1 MHHLDLYEE
10 NSVETTFEG
19 CTTLTHLNYILRN
32 WYKAMFYPYRKN
44 VNTGSDTYR
53 RKFNYLNTESITK
66 IITVIIDNCLKLKKM
81 LNNET
86 EIIPCRKLIDI
97 INESMF
103 IATAHIMKLVKRNR
117 PIQGIHTSE
126 ESLAKHLLK
135 DLVKKIR
142 EVVSEPINFRKP
154 IQHLM
159 IDRHLKAIMSGR
171 DKVFRDSGSY
181 ELIIELLI
189 DVVEDLDATDNEQN
203 TLLLTAAKF
212 LDFDG
217 INPCDYWSPVSSAIK
232 VINFLISNGAYIYA
246 KNNKN
251 KTVIDYVADFV
262 QQNERY
268 EDAQRLLE
276 RLHSQLPSLQSLAAM
291 KARELST
298 IGDIPKH
305 TRSFIDLH

>member
-1 MHHLDLYEE
+1 MHHLDLFQE
-10 NSVETTFEG
+10 NSLETTFEG
-19 CTTLTHLNYILRN
+19 QRILANLKTILRN
-32 WYKAMFYPYRKN
+32 WFFHLLDPFQGR
-44 VNTGSDTYR
+44 
-53 RKFNYLNTESITK
+53 FNYVNTESATK
-66 IITVIIDNCLKLKKM
+66 IITVVTDNCLKLQKM
-81 LNNET
+81 LSRET
-86 EIIPCRKLIDI
+86 DVIPSENIVAIIKD
-97 INESMF
+97 SVF
-103 IATAHIMKLVKRNR
+103 IATFTLMWMFGRNR
-117 PIQGIHTSE
+117 PIEGTQTSE
-126 ESLAKHLLK
+126 KSLAKDLLK
-135 DLVKKIR
+135 DMVKKIP

-189 DVVEDLDATDNEQN
+189 DVVDDLDATDNEQN

-217 INPCDYWSPVSSAIK
+217 INPCDYWSPVPSAIK

-262 QQNERY
+262 KEHEAN
-268 EDAQRLLE
+268 EDALRLLE
-276 RLHSQLPSLQSLAAM
+276 RLRGQMPSLQSLAAM
-291 KARELST
+291 TAGELSSV
-298 IGDIPKH
+298 GDVPKH
-305 TRSFIDLH
+305 IERFIKMH